1 MIIDNLKKLKYAT
14 NKDLNEQLK
23 RENNMPLLVV
33 LDICET
39 LKSNDKKTKFILNN
53 FQNDKFYILTNY
65 FFTDINK
72 INEKIKL
79 IEFGKKCDE
88 YDSKLLDE
96 LVLYFIKFSANPK
109 IDNDEAQNFLR
120 GFIFFNINKLL
131 IEYKESEEHGIE

>member
-72 INEKIKL
+72 IDEKIKL

-88 YDSKLLDE
+88 YDSKLFP
-96 LVLYFIKFSANPK
+96 VGTFIP
-109 IDNDEAQNFLR
+109 INFLVK
-120 GFIFFNINKLL
+120 N
-131 IEYKESEEHGIE
+131 S